1 MLNWLVY
8 FAPMDR
14 CLILQFSKAVGKIK
28 DAISSALAV
37 ATVDDDNDEVMA
49 RSPLEV
55 PRDCCSALQ
64 DTVVSP
70 LTDLCTP
77 HVYACHIFCLL
88 F

>member
-8 FAPMDR
+8 FALMDW

-28 DAISSALAV
+28 DAISALAV
-37 ATVDDDNDEVMA
+37 ATVDDDNDEVTA
-49 RSPLEV
+49 RSPPEV

-70 LTDLCTP
+70 LTDLCMP